1 MSSLSVELERAL
13 LRELASHY
21 DWQAYQQFKNTLK
34 RPLLALAEMTTKLG
48 CWIPATRTIQ
58 LSRTFVIER
67 PWPEITSVLEHEM
80 AHQYVDEVLNV
91 RDETAHGETFR
102 KVCADR
108 GIDARAAGTPLA
120 APDAPSHALDRI
132 RKLLALAGS
141 ANQHEAELA
150 MKKAHELMLRHNLE
164 VTSTRAAAGYEVV
177 HVGDPSRRGTRVESD
192 IIVLL
197 DQLFFV
203 KAIRVPVYLVH
214 EAKRGW
220 VYELLGTPANL
231 EMAVHVHAFLLATVE
246 RLWEANR
253 NDMRVMSGRDR
264 LAYQC
269 GVVAGFRDKLE
280 RERTDLASGE
290 EGLVWI
296 GDAELDRLYR
306 RRHPSIT
313 TRRTRQKQSGAHR
326 AGREAGQ
333 QIVLHKPVSHGPSG
347 TTRLLKA

>member
-1 MSSLSVELERAL
+1 MSALSVELERAL

-21 DWQAYQQFKNTLK
+21 DWQSAAQFKGTLK
-34 RPLLALAEMTTKLG
+34 RPVLVLADMTGKLG
-48 CWIPATRTIQ
+48 CWIPAMRTIQ
-58 LSRTFVIER
+58 MSRAFVGER
-67 PWPEITSVLEHEM
+67 PWQEITAVLEHEM
-80 AHQYVDEVLNV
+80 AHQYVDEVLDV

-102 KVCADR
+102 KVCAER
-108 GIDARAAGTPLA
+108 GIDARAAGNPPTESGTS
-120 APDAPSHALDRI
+120 SHVLDRI

-164 VTSTRAAAGYEVV
+164 VTATREAAGYEVA
-177 HVGDPSRRGTRVESD
+177 HVGDPSKRGTRVESD

-214 EAKRGW
+214 EGKRGW

-253 NDMRVMSGRDR
+253 NDARVMSGRDR

-269 GVVAGFRDKLE
+269 GVVAGFRDKLTK
-280 RERTDLASGE
+280 ERTELASGE
-290 EGLVWI
+290 QGLVWV

-306 RRHPSIT
+306 RRHPHIT
-313 TRRTRQKQSGAHR
+313 TRRTRQKQSGAHH

-333 QIVLHKPVSHGPSG
+333 QIVLHKPVSNGPSG